1 MKLPDFYY
9 EYTKNLLR
17 KKIIEYTCPMRNR
30 IPKLNNLVDNL
41 IERLNDDTSVKKKAV
56 DNSISTYEL
65 LTRIDYIRM
74 IVSLWKHACM
84 ADGVL
89 ALQEE
94 TSVNEMMSTLLN
106 GKESLFPKDAINR
119 DNLFD
124 EMLEAF
130 YNPAPIEDVT
140 LFAKEDPQIAKL
152 FFEEACWIVAS
163 DSQYMQKESEFLEF
177 LIKALNLDVEW
188 STRMINEKVAY
199 INN

>member
-1 MKLPDFYY
+1 
-9 EYTKNLLR
+9 
-17 KKIIEYTCPMRNR
+17 MRNR

-41 IERLNDDTSVKKKAV
+41 IERLNDDSNTEKEVV
-56 DNSISTYEL
+56 TDSISTYEL

-84 ADGVL
+84 ADGIL
-89 ALQEE
+89 AIQEE
-94 TSVNEMMSTLLN
+94 TSVNELMSTLLN
-106 GKESLFPKDAINR
+106 DKGSLFPKEVVNR

-177 LIKALNLDVEW
+177 LMKALNLDVEW
-188 STRMINEKVAY
+188 STRTINEKVAF